1 MTIRKL
7 LTRCGATLPLTGAE
21 YRRVVVSRGIA
32 RAQSQ
37 LAACDPRRLRG
48 HRDHH
53 DCVKHADDGA
63 GCASN
68 EPPFSPSIAKKVGH
82 LDLEKSAKAPV
93 VGLTFASGVRGQPDR
108 GSRRLRVLRTRDPIQ
123 RLHLLGAAKRVERVG
138 SDAGVVLG
146 PRMPSS

>member
-1 MTIRKL
+1 
-7 LTRCGATLPLTGAE
+7 
-21 YRRVVVSRGIA
+21 
-32 RAQSQ
+32 
-37 LAACDPRRLRG
+37 
-48 HRDHH
+48 
-53 DCVKHADDGA
+53 VKHADDDGA

-123 RLHLLGAAKRVERVG
+123 RLRLLGAAKRVERVG

>member
-1 MTIRKL
+1 M
-7 LTRCGATLPLTGAE
+7 PLTGAE

-68 EPPFSPSIAKKVGH
+68 EPPFLPSIAKKVAH

-108 GSRRLRVLRTRDPIQ
+108 VHEGLGSSELATPYSAFTSSVRPSASSASAVTRALFLVRECRRPKI
-123 RLHLLGAAKRVERVG
+123 LGW
-138 SDAGVVLG
+138 SAGPAFPV
-146 PRMPSS
+146 